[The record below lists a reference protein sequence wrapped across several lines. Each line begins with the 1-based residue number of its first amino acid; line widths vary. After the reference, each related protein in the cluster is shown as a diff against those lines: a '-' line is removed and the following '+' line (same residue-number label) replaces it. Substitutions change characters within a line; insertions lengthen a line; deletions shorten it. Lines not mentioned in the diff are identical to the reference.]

1 MSIYSIKFNDLVFT
15 LISALF
21 MYLFGM
27 AEKNNWEDKAEK
39 WIKSI

>member
-1 MSIYSIKFNDLVFT
+1 
-15 LISALF
+15 

-39 WIKSI
+39 WIKGYENSKEQIKEGRKERRKGD